1 MLVGVF
7 NYLSIENDNVL
18 KIIKHEHQID
28 GAFVSQEKRG
38 KSRVSK
44 DETSVEYKP
53 F

>member
-1 MLVGVF
+1 MENIIVLFV
-7 NYLSIENDNVL
+7 SIENNNVL

-28 GAFVSQEKRG
+28 GVFVSQEKRR